1 MLKQELKDRTKAFAL
16 SILALVDTLPKST
29 SGYAIAKQIV
39 RSGTSIAANY
49 RAACMAR
56 SRPEFLAKLGIVLE
70 ETDETCFWLE
80 LITEGKLLPSP
91 GILLLHAEACEF
103 RAIILSAIRTTR
115 NSSPAVQKPPIA
127 KFSNP

>member
-1 MLKQELKDRTKAFAL
+1 MNKQELKDRTKTFAL
-16 SILALVDTLPKST
+16 RILTLVDMLPKST
-29 SGYAIAKQIV
+29 SGYAIAKQVV

-70 ETDETCFWLE
+70 EADETCFWLE
-80 LITEGKLLPSP
+80 IINEGKLLPAP
-91 GILLLHAEACEF
+91 DVLPLHDEASQI

-115 NSSPAVQKPPIA
+115 DSTPPPI
-127 KFSNP
+127 KSPNS